1 MRKLGLFFA
10 VVGLLAMAVAHFADV
25 LGFGRSP
32 GTGADQL
39 LGVLIGAGLLGF
51 GLILLLTPS
60 DLDDLTLP
68 PEPRVPFPPDARRRR
83 VPGRLKHARHH

>member
-10 VVGLLAMAVAHFADV
+10 GVGLLAMAVAQFADE

-32 GTGADQL
+32 GVGADQL

-51 GLILLLTPS
+51 GLILLLTPN
-60 DLDDLTLP
+60 DLDRLGLP
-68 PEPRVPFPPDARRRR
+68 PEPPVPFPPETRRR
-83 VPGRLKHARHH
+83 PGLRRLKHARHY